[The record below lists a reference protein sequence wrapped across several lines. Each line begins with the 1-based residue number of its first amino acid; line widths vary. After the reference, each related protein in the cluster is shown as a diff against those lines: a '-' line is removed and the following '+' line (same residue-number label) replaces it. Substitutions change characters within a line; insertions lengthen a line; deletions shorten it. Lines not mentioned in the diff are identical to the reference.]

1 MSPMT
6 QKCCGSGK
14 GGATAEFKLGVPTG
28 VELMDGFED
37 LRPAF
42 GNVSG
47 CNEVDDVDVD
57 GAG

>member
-1 MSPMT
+1 MT